1 MPSNKSAA
9 PSKRALNI
17 ICLVACAALMAL
29 IAVGRSQSTANKN
42 ALNDS
47 APTMAQ
53 KDSTLTVMPNGTI
66 VVNTSEIGKD
76 CHGYGGKVPLKVYFK
91 NGKVD
96 HVEALPNNETSDFFN
111 VVLKSGLLEAWNGKT
126 PSEALAMQID
136 GISGATYSSRG
147 VTGNMNAALAYAAR
161 HITQDADGTMT
172 VAAPIDYRLIAAIA
186 VALLA
191 ALLPLFIRSR
201 KYRLVQQVLN
211 IGVLGFWSGTFLCH
225 ASLLSLFS
233 AGASLAVIPAIIM
246 VITAFV
252 YPLFGKK
259 NYYCN
264 NICPF
269 GSLQE
274 LASHCSK
281 RKLRIPAKLIRT
293 LEWLRRIVWALL
305 MLLLWSET
313 FTAWLDWELFAA
325 FSPTVAAIPVTIA
338 AAAFIVL
345 SVFVPRPYCRFLC
358 PTGTLFKAAQ
368 GKW

>member
-1 MPSNKSAA
+1 MPSKKTVT
-9 PSKRALNI
+9 PSKRALHL
-17 ICLVACAALMAL
+17 ICLAACAALMAL
-29 IAVGRSQSTANKN
+29 IAVGRYAKTESKN
-42 ALNDS
+42 TLSDS

-53 KDSTLTVMPNGTI
+53 TDSTLTVMSNGTM
-66 VVNTSEIGKD
+66 VVNTTEIGKEA
-76 CHGYGGKVPLKVYFK
+76 HGYGGKVPLKVYFN
-91 NGKVD
+91 NGRIY
-96 HVEALPNNETSDFFN
+96 HVEALPNNETTDFFN
-111 VVLKSGLLEAWNGKT
+111 VVERSGLLKAWNGKT
-126 PSEALAMQID
+126 PKEALNMQID
-136 GISGATYSSRG
+136 GVSGATYSSRG
-147 VTGNMNAALAYAAR
+147 VIGNMNAALVYATR

-172 VAAPIDYRLIAAIA
+172 IAVPIDYRMIAATI

-201 KYRLVQQVLN
+201 KYRLMQQMLN
-211 IGVLGFWSGTFLCH
+211 VGVLGFWSGTFLCH

-233 AGASLAVIPAIIM
+233 ASASIAVLPVVVM

-264 NICPF
+264 NVCPF

-281 RKLRIPAKLIRT
+281 RKLHIPAKLVGS

-305 MLLLWSET
+305 MFMLWSET

-325 FSPTVAAIPVTIA
+325 FSLSAATIPIA
-338 AAAFIVL
+338 ITAAAFIVL
-345 SVFVPRPYCRFLC
+345 SIFVPRPYCRFLC